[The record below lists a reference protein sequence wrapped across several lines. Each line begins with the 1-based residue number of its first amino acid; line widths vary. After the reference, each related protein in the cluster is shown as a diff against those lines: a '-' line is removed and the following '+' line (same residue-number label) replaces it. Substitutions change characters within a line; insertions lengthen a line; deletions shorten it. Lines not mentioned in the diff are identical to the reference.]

1 MGFTTAFQIQAA
13 HFLIIGIL
21 LQYEKYLHNFPAVE
35 NRKIKTINEKMHQFT
50 TEVHVHLLA
59 LFIFLHILGRHEEER
74 ILSLAY
80 TESNWLALAEELA
93 LCYCVYSTSFSWSPD
108 SFGKNANSD
117 SDPANI

>member
-13 HFLIIGIL
+13 RFLIIGIL